1 MDKAL
6 HLRKAAN
13 GRTKIY
19 KINPYRTCTVNG
31 RYYLICNVDKYD
43 SLCHFRIDR
52 ILDAKQLK
60 SAAKFI
66 PDFDTPVYL
75 YCANGARAER
85 AAKRLRRAGYK
96 NIKSIGG
103 VEGYRGELVRG

>member
-1 MDKAL
+1 MF
-6 HLRKAAN
+6 LRKKLDINVELEAYRRLQHANMNHGAILLDVRTPREHKAASLP
-13 GRTKIY
+13 GS
-19 KINPYRTCTVNG
+19 VN
-31 RYYLICNVDKYD
+31 LPLN
-43 SLCHFRIDR
+43 
-52 ILDAKQLK
+52 QLK

-103 VEGYRGELVRG
+103 VEGYRGELVRE